1 MQSTAKQELQEFQE
15 LLDDIGERV
24 SEMLDP
30 ALSREQLVE
39 QIQELD
45 ELVNGSDD
53 DPEEEGEAN

>member
-45 ELVNGSDD
+45 ELVNGSED